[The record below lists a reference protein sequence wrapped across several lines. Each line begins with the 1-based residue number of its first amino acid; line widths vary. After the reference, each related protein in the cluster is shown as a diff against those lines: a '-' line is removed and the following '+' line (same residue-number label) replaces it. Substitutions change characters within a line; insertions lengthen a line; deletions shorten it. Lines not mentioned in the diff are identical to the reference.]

1 MGQESS
7 VMLKGD
13 LTLSWPM
20 RGFLGMGGCAA
31 AGISCTPVPFRN
43 LRLPFILPLPPPPV
57 AIVIL
62 LLLIYLCVCVCVF
75 ILSMSCLLIPIYS
88 TPFRRVPSA

>member
-1 MGQESS
+1 
-7 VMLKGD
+7 MLKGD

-31 AGISCTPVPFRN
+31 AGISCTPGPFRN
-43 LRLPFILPLPPPPV
+43 LRLPFILPPPV
-57 AIVIL
+57 AIVIF
-62 LLLIYLCVCVCVF
+62 LLLIYLYVCVF
-75 ILSMSCLLIPIYS
+75 ILSMSFLLILIYS